1 MSHDL
6 TDLFGPA
13 IHTYTRAQAIEDG
26 ALREVPADL
35 SREAGFRY
43 PVALTSAAWSDAVAW
58 NEANAGL
65 QDETGRLWD
74 VLTMARHTL
83 AKTPPWEDRALFD
96 VLRVPNTPRAHSPR
110 LTTLRVHFGPGDNA
124 ESVLTI
130 LMPDED

>member
-6 TDLFGPA
+6 TDPFGPP
-13 IHTYTRAQAIEDG
+13 IHTHTRAQAIEDG
-26 ALREVPADL
+26 TLRAVPADL
-35 SREAGFRY
+35 AREAGFRY
-43 PVALTSAAWSDAVAW
+43 PLALTAAAWADAIAW
-58 NEANAGL
+58 DHGGF

-83 AKTPPWEDRALFD
+83 AKTPPWEDRALFE

-110 LTTLRVHFGPGDNA
+110 RATLRIHCGPGDNA
-124 ESVLTI
+124 EPVLTI